1 MESPEIIGGPVG
13 SQHPVM
19 EQTRR
24 SVIQARSESFQVQS
38 DLNQSDDDNPL
49 HIHVPK
55 MGKNLIKH
63 AESKEGILTDVYLLK
78 MARNE
83 EKELI
88 WRQIYLHKKFNKG
101 ITRVQSSE
109 ANANRPSVI
118 VRHKSR
124 CGKEDL
130 DRYLNLDFTDASS
143 STEPSLLEAGI
154 DIEEIRDF
162 NFQEKITDM
171 YNLYFVDEMPYAHC
185 IGMVRNSFFAT
196 WRTLPLGERVMA
208 DCIKFCQDKTAT
220 LPDYWMDMAL
230 KQTRCTS
237 CTSCSI
243 ACSFSQEPLHFG
255 PVKHGDDG
263 RYSRQHPLSGV
274 EQQNSPDQPDALDQ
288 PSQRK
293 GRQRST
299 QLRARRRRLEA
310 MEGIHGAF

>member
-1 MESPEIIGGPVG
+1 
-13 SQHPVM
+13 
-19 EQTRR
+19 
-24 SVIQARSESFQVQS
+24 
-38 DLNQSDDDNPL
+38 
-49 HIHVPK
+49 
-55 MGKNLIKH
+55 
-63 AESKEGILTDVYLLK
+63 
-78 MARNE
+78 
-83 EKELI
+83 
-88 WRQIYLHKKFNKG
+88 
-101 ITRVQSSE
+101 
-109 ANANRPSVI
+109 
-118 VRHKSR
+118 
-124 CGKEDL
+124 
-130 DRYLNLDFTDASS
+130 
-143 STEPSLLEAGI
+143 
-154 DIEEIRDF
+154 
-162 NFQEKITDM
+162 M

-288 PSQRK
+288 PSQCK

-299 QLRARRRRLEA
+299 QLRARRRRLET

>member
-1 MESPEIIGGPVG
+1 MSAHMLFRVGMKLSEVLNRDQRSERFKGKRKRTEMESPEIIGGPVG

-230 KQTRCTS
+230 KQTR
-237 CTSCSI
+237 
-243 ACSFSQEPLHFG
+243 
-255 PVKHGDDG
+255 
-263 RYSRQHPLSGV
+263 
-274 EQQNSPDQPDALDQ
+274 
-288 PSQRK
+288 
-293 GRQRST
+293 
-299 QLRARRRRLEA
+299 
-310 MEGIHGAF
+310 